1 LKFYDQKS
9 KNQQTLNKLYYFIN
23 MADKDINNSQES
35 EPIEENKKNEAETSG
50 KKVEKEIKKA
60 NSEEKNKEE
69 EAEISTTDFDSDD
82 ADMPKASASSG
93 DGEELPEDVVKKLE
107 KKKQERNK
115 KEKKGKKQIK
125 KKKEKKKV
133 DSGRAYIKATYNNT
147 IVTLTDEEGN
157 VLSWASAGVAGF
169 KGPKKSTP
177 YAAQIITKIACMKAK
192 EEYGLKNV
200 KVFVKGVGIG
210 RDAATRS
217 LNANGLFVTAIKD
230 ITPVPHNGCR
240 PPKPRRV

>member
-1 LKFYDQKS
+1 
-9 KNQQTLNKLYYFIN
+9 
-23 MADKDINNSQES
+23 M
-35 EPIEENKKNEAETSG
+35 
-50 KKVEKEIKKA
+50 
-60 NSEEKNKEE
+60 
-69 EAEISTTDFDSDD
+69 
-82 ADMPKASASSG
+82 
-93 DGEELPEDVVKKLE
+93 E
-107 KKKQERNK
+107 KKKQEKSK

-133 DSGRAYIKATYNNT
+133 DSGCAYIKATYNNT

-200 KVFVKGVGIG
+200 RVFVKGVGIG